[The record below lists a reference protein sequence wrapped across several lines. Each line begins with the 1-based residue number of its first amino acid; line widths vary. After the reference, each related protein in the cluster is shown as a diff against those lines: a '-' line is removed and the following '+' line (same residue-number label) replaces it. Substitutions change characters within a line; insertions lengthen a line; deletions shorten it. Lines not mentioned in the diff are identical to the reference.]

1 MSFQPNLE
9 FALDLSISRP
19 KDDNFRQELGLCQEG
34 DFMARQ
40 IAFVSS
46 EVHPY
51 SKSGGLADV
60 AGALPIALAKLGLDI
75 KVFSPWYS
83 SLKAQ
88 PELIGT
94 LDFDW
99 LYQPLRIG
107 KISGH
112 GVDFMFLGMHA
123 FDRANYY
130 GYFDDVRRFTAF
142 SRALLPVLEFLQ
154 LKPDV
159 IHLNDWQT
167 GLIAPMVTHS
177 HLNTKLVYSIHNL
190 AYQGRWN
197 IPEVLTWSGLPPEVA
212 GQEGLEYYGDAS
224 CAKAGLAFSNVIT
237 TVSPTYALE
246 IQTPQYGE
254 GLDGFLRSRGVKG
267 ILNGIDT
274 DYWNP
279 SSDQY
284 LEHRY
289 KTLEAK
295 SAARAALCQKLGLD
309 ATRPILGMVTRLT
322 DQKGL
327 DLVLPALQAI
337 VKDWNLVVLGS
348 GETHYQNALEQL
360 KNQLPS
366 QVAFSNTF
374 DEPFAHQIYAGADAF
389 LMPSRFEPCGLSQ
402 LISMRYG
409 TVPIVRYTGGL
420 IDTVPES
427 RGYGFQEYQMGAML
441 EALTTAR
448 RDWQSETWRGKAQA
462 GMNLNFSWDAAALEY
477 QALYTKLLVER

>member
-1 MSFQPNLE
+1 
-9 FALDLSISRP
+9 
-19 KDDNFRQELGLCQEG
+19 
-34 DFMARQ
+34 MARQ

-60 AGALPIALAKLGLDI
+60 AGALPMSLSKLGLEI
-75 KVFSPWYS
+75 KVFSPWYLN
-83 SLKAQ
+83 LKAS

-94 LDFDW
+94 LDLPW
-99 LYQPLRIG
+99 LGQTLHIG
-107 KISGH
+107 RLH
-112 GVDFMFLGMHA
+112 NQGVDFIFLGLPA
-123 FDRANYY
+123 FERGSYY
-130 GYFDDVRRFTAF
+130 GYVDDVERFTGF
-142 SRALLPVLEFLQ
+142 SRALLPVLQRLAFD
-154 LKPDV
+154 PDV

-167 GLIAPMVTHS
+167 GLIAPLVTHS
-177 HLNTKLVYSIHNL
+177 SLKAKLVFSIHNL

-197 IPEVLTWSGLPPEVA
+197 IPEVLAWSGLPSAVA

-224 CAKAGLAFSNVIT
+224 CAKAGLAFSHAIT

-246 IQTPQYGE
+246 IQTPKYGE

-267 ILNGIDT
+267 ILNGIDI

-279 SSDQY
+279 STDQY
-284 LEHRY
+284 LEHPY

-295 SAARAALCQKLGLD
+295 ASARAALCQELGLD
-309 ATRPILGMVTRLT
+309 ASRPILGMVTRLT

-327 DLVLPALQAI
+327 DLVLPALEAI

-348 GETHYQNALEQL
+348 GEARYQTALEAL
-360 KNQLPS
+360 KNQFPS
-366 QVAFSNTF
+366 RVAFSDQF
-374 DEPFAHQIYAGADAF
+374 DEPFAHRIYAGADAF

-427 RGYGFQEYQMGAML
+427 RGYGFHNYQTKAML
-441 EALTTAR
+441 EALTNAR
-448 RDWQSETWRGKAQA
+448 RDWQSEIWQSKARA
-462 GMNLNFSWDAAALEY
+462 GMNLNVSWAAAALEY
-477 QALYTKLLVER
+477 QALYAKLLVKS

>member
-1 MSFQPNLE
+1 M
-9 FALDLSISRP
+9 
-19 KDDNFRQELGLCQEG
+19 G
-34 DFMARQ
+34 RQ

-60 AGALPIALAKLGLDI
+60 AGALPLALAKLGLQVH
-75 KVFSPWYS
+75 VFSPWYS
-83 SLKAQ
+83 SLKAT

-94 LDFDW
+94 LDFEW

-107 KISGH
+107 KISSQ
-112 GVDFMFLGMHA
+112 GVDFIFLGMHA

-130 GYFDDVRRFTAF
+130 GYFDDVRRFSAF
-142 SRALLPVLEFLQ
+142 CRAFLPVLGFLE

-167 GLIAPMVTHS
+167 GLIAPLVTHS
-177 HLNTKLVYSIHNL
+177 NIKAKLVYSIHNL

-197 IPEVLTWSGLPPEVA
+197 IPEVLAWSGLPPEVA

-224 CAKAGLAFSNVIT
+224 CAKAGLAFSSAIT

-246 IQTPQYGE
+246 IQTPEYGE
-254 GLDGFLRSRGVKG
+254 GLDGFLRSRSVKG

-274 DYWNP
+274 EYWNP
-279 SSDQY
+279 GTDQF

-295 SAARAALCQKLGLD
+295 SAARAALCQELGLD
-309 ATRPILGMVTRLT
+309 ASRPVLGMVTRLT

-327 DLVLPALQAI
+327 DLVLPALPEI
-337 VKDWNLVVLGS
+337 VKDWNVVVLGS
-348 GETHYQNALEQL
+348 GEEHYQNAIKAL
-360 KNQLPS
+360 KNQMPS
-366 QVAFSNTF
+366 QVAFSDKF
-374 DEPFAHQIYAGADAF
+374 DEPFAHRIYAGADAF

-409 TVPIVRYTGGL
+409 TIPIVRYTGGL

-427 RGYGFQEYQMGAML
+427 RGYGFHDYQTGAML
-441 EALTTAR
+441 EALTNAR
-448 RDWQSETWRGKAQA
+448 RAWKTEIWQGKARA
-462 GMNLNFSWDAAALEY
+462 GMNLNVSWDAAALEY
-477 QALYTKLLVER
+477 QALYARLLVES

>member
-1 MSFQPNLE
+1 MV
-9 FALDLSISRP
+9 
-19 KDDNFRQELGLCQEG
+19 
-34 DFMARQ
+34 RQ

-60 AGALPIALAKLGLDI
+60 AGALPLALAKLGMGV

-83 SLKAQ
+83 SLKVK

-112 GVDFMFLGMHA
+112 GVDYFFLGMHA

-130 GYFDDVRRFTAF
+130 GYFDDVRRFSAF
-142 SRALLPVLEFLQ
+142 CRTFLPVLEFLK

-167 GLIAPMVTHS
+167 GLIAPLVTHS
-177 HLNTKLVYSIHNL
+177 SSRAKLVYSIHNL

-197 IPEVLTWSGLPPEVA
+197 ISEVLAWSGLPPEVA

-224 CAKAGLAFSNVIT
+224 CAKAGLAFSGAIT
-237 TVSPTYALE
+237 TVSPTYAQE
-246 IQTPQYGE
+246 IQTPEYGE

-279 SSDQY
+279 NTDQY
-284 LEHRY
+284 LEHHY
-289 KTLEAK
+289 DNLPAK
-295 SAARAALCQKLGLD
+295 SAARAALCQELGLD
-309 ATRPILGMVTRLT
+309 ASRPVLGMVTRLT

-327 DLVLPALQAI
+327 DLVLPALNHI

-348 GETHYQNALEQL
+348 GEEHYRQALEAL
-360 KNQLPS
+360 KNQIPNR
-366 QVAFSNTF
+366 VAFSDQF
-374 DEPFAHQIYAGADAF
+374 DEPFAHRIYAGADAF

-427 RGYGFQEYQMGAML
+427 RGYGFHNYQTGAML
-441 EALTTAR
+441 EALRIAR
-448 RDWQSETWRGKAQA
+448 SDWQSSTWSTKALS
-462 GMNLNFSWDAAALEY
+462 GMNLNVSWDAAALEY
-477 QALYTKLLVER
+477 QSLYAKLMVDG

>member
-1 MSFQPNLE
+1 
-9 FALDLSISRP
+9 
-19 KDDNFRQELGLCQEG
+19 LCQGG

-60 AGALPIALAKLGLDI
+60 AGALPMSLAKLGLEI
-75 KVFSPWYS
+75 KVFSPWYE
-83 SLKAQ
+83 SLKAK

-94 LDFDW
+94 LDLDW

-107 KISGH
+107 KISQH
-112 GVDFMFLGMHA
+112 GVDFIFLGMHA

-130 GYFDDVRRFTAF
+130 GYFDDVRRFSAF
-142 SRALLPVLEFLQ
+142 SRALLPVLEC
-154 LKPDV
+154 LKLNPDV

-167 GLIAPMVTHS
+167 GLIAPLVTHS
-177 HLNTKLVYSIHNL
+177 NLKAKLVYSIHNL

-197 IPEVLTWSGLPPEVA
+197 IPEVLAWSGLPPEVA
-212 GQEGLEYYGDAS
+212 GQEGLEYHGDAS
-224 CAKAGLAFSNVIT
+224 CAKAGLAFSHAIT

-246 IQTPQYGE
+246 IQTSEYGE

-267 ILNGIDT
+267 ILNGIDI

-279 SSDQY
+279 GTDQY

-289 KTLEAK
+289 QTLEAK
-295 SAARAALCQKLGLD
+295 SAARAALCQELGLD
-309 ATRPILGMVTRLT
+309 ASRPILGMVTRLT

-327 DLVLPALQAI
+327 DLVLPALEAI

-348 GETHYQNALEQL
+348 GEAHYQTALESL
-360 KNQLPS
+360 KNQIPNR
-366 QVAFSNTF
+366 VAFSDQF
-374 DEPFAHQIYAGADAF
+374 DEPFAHRIYAGADAF

-420 IDTVPES
+420 IDTVPEF
-427 RGYGFQEYQMGAML
+427 RGYGFHHYQSADML
-441 EALTTAR
+441 EALTNAR
-448 RDWQSETWRGKAQA
+448 RDWQSEIWQGKVRA
-462 GMNLNFSWDAAALEY
+462 GMNLNVSWDAAALEY
-477 QALYTKLLVER
+477 QALYAKLSVES

>member
-1 MSFQPNLE
+1 
-9 FALDLSISRP
+9 
-19 KDDNFRQELGLCQEG
+19 
-34 DFMARQ
+34 MACQ

-75 KVFSPWYS
+75 KVYSPWYQG
-83 SLKAQ
+83 LKAQ

-107 KISGH
+107 KISQY
-112 GVDFMFLGMHA
+112 GVDFIFLGMHA

-130 GYFDDVRRFTAF
+130 GYFDDVRRFSAF
-142 SRALLPVLEFLQ
+142 SRAFLPVLEMLEFD
-154 LKPDV
+154 PDV
-159 IHLNDWQT
+159 IHLNDWQS
-167 GLIAPMVTHS
+167 GLIAPLVTHS
-177 HLNTKLVYSIHNL
+177 RIRAKLVYSIHNL

-197 IPEVLTWSGLPPEVA
+197 IPEVLSWSGLPPEVA
-212 GQEGLEYYGDAS
+212 GQEGLEYFGDAS
-224 CAKAGLAFSNVIT
+224 CAKAGLAFSSAIT
-237 TVSPTYALE
+237 TVSPTYAKE
-246 IQTPQYGE
+246 IQTPEYGE

-279 SSDQY
+279 STDQY
-284 LEHRY
+284 LEHHFQNLDG
-289 KTLEAK
+289 KP
-295 SAARAALCQKLGLD
+295 AARVALCQELGLD
-309 ATRPILGMVTRLT
+309 ASRPILGMVTRLT

-327 DLVLPALQAI
+327 DLVLPALEAI

-348 GETHYQNALEQL
+348 GEAHYQNVLEGL
-360 KNQLPS
+360 KNHKPK

-374 DEPFAHQIYAGADAF
+374 DEPFAHRIYAGADAF

-427 RGYGFQEYQMGAML
+427 RGYGFHDYQSSDMLGAL
-441 EALTTAR
+441 ENAR
-448 RDWQSETWRGKAQA
+448 RDWQSELWNAKARA
-462 GMNLNFSWDAAALEY
+462 GMKFNVSWDAAALEY
-477 QALYTKLLVER
+477 QDLYRKLVSKH

>member
-1 MSFQPNLE
+1 
-9 FALDLSISRP
+9 
-19 KDDNFRQELGLCQEG
+19 
-34 DFMARQ
+34 MARQ

-60 AGALPIALAKLGLDI
+60 AGALPMSLAKLGLEI

-83 SLKAQ
+83 SLKAS

-94 LDFDW
+94 FELTW
-99 LYQPLRIG
+99 LGQTLRIG
-107 KISGH
+107 RVQNQGI
-112 GVDFMFLGMHA
+112 DFIFLGLPA
-123 FDRANYY
+123 FERGSYY
-130 GYFDDVRRFTAF
+130 GYVDDVERFTVF
-142 SRALLPVLEFLQ
+142 CRTLQPVLEKLEFD
-154 LKPDV
+154 PDV

-167 GLIAPMVTHS
+167 GLIAPLVSHS
-177 HLNTKLVYSIHNL
+177 SLKAKLVYSIHNL

-197 IPEVLTWSGLPPEVA
+197 IPDVLAWSGLPPEVA
-212 GQEGLEYYGDAS
+212 GQEGLEYHGDAS
-224 CAKAGLAFSNVIT
+224 CAKAGLAFSDAIT

-246 IQTPQYGE
+246 IQTPEYGE
-254 GLDGFLRSRGVKG
+254 GLDGFLRSRGVTG

-279 SSDQY
+279 STDQY

-295 SAARAALCQKLGLD
+295 SAARAALCQELGLD
-309 ATRPILGMVTRLT
+309 ASRPVLGMVTRLT

-327 DLVLPALQAI
+327 DLVLPALQEI

-348 GETHYQNALEQL
+348 GEAHYQTALEAL
-360 KNQLPS
+360 KNQMPNW
-366 QVAFSNTF
+366 VAFSNKF
-374 DEPFAHQIYAGADAF
+374 DEPFAHRIYAGADAF

-427 RGYGFQEYQMGAML
+427 RGYGFHHYQRTAML
-441 EALTTAR
+441 EALTNAR
-448 RDWQSETWRGKAQA
+448 RDWQSETWQSKARA
-462 GMNLNFSWDAAALEY
+462 GMNLNVSWDAAALEY
-477 QALYTKLLVER
+477 RALYAKLMVDS

>member
-1 MSFQPNLE
+1 
-9 FALDLSISRP
+9 
-19 KDDNFRQELGLCQEG
+19 
-34 DFMARQ
+34 MARQ

-60 AGALPIALAKLGLDI
+60 AGALPIALSKLGLGI

-83 SLKAQ
+83 GLKAK
-88 PELIGT
+88 PELLGT

-107 KISGH
+107 KISQH
-112 GVDFMFLGMHA
+112 GVDFIFVGIHA

-142 SRALLPVLEFLQ
+142 SRAFLSVLEFLK

-167 GLIAPMVTHS
+167 GLIAPLVTHS
-177 HLNTKLVYSIHNL
+177 SLKAKLVYSIHNL

-197 IPEVLTWSGLPPEVA
+197 IPEVLAWSGLPPEVA
-212 GQEGLEYYGDAS
+212 GQEGLEYYNDAS
-224 CAKAGLAFSNVIT
+224 CAKAGLAFSNVIS
-237 TVSPTYALE
+237 TVSPSYALE
-246 IQTPQYGE
+246 IQTPEYGE

-279 SSDQY
+279 GTDQY

-289 KTLEAK
+289 KTLKAK
-295 SAARAALCQKLGLD
+295 SAARAALCRGLGID
-309 ATRPILGMVTRLT
+309 ASRPILGMVTRLT

-327 DLVLPALQAI
+327 DLVLPALEVI

-348 GETHYQNALEQL
+348 GEAHYQNALESL
-360 KNQLPS
+360 KNEHPN
-366 QVAFSNTF
+366 QVAFSDQF
-374 DEPFAHQIYAGADAF
+374 DEPFAHRIYAGADAF

-427 RGYGFQEYQMGAML
+427 RGYGFHRYKSTDML
-441 EALTTAR
+441 EALAIAR
-448 RDWQSETWRGKAQA
+448 RDWQSETWRGKARA
-462 GMNLNFSWDAAALEY
+462 GMNLNVSWDAAALEY
-477 QALYTKLLVER
+477 QDLYAKLLVESRNSS

>member
-1 MSFQPNLE
+1 
-9 FALDLSISRP
+9 
-19 KDDNFRQELGLCQEG
+19 
-34 DFMARQ
+34 MARQ

-60 AGALPIALAKLGLDI
+60 AGALPIALAKLGLQVQ
-75 KVFSPWYS
+75 VFSPWYS

-94 LDFDW
+94 LNFEW
-99 LYQPLRIG
+99 LYQPLRVG
-107 KISGH
+107 KISQD
-112 GVDFMFLGMHA
+112 GVNFIFLGMHA

-130 GYFDDVRRFTAF
+130 GYFDDVRRFSAF
-142 SRALLPVLEFLQ
+142 CRAFLPVLELLG

-167 GLIAPMVTHS
+167 GLIAPLVTHS
-177 HLNTKLVYSIHNL
+177 NLKSRLVFSIHNL

-197 IPEVLTWSGLPPEVA
+197 IPEVLAWSGLPPEVA
-212 GQEGLEYYGDAS
+212 GQEGLEYYRDAS
-224 CAKAGLAFSNVIT
+224 CAKAGLAFSHAIT

-246 IQTPQYGE
+246 IQTPEYGE
-254 GLDGFLRSRGVKG
+254 GLDGFLRSRGVTG

-274 DYWNP
+274 NYWNP
-279 SSDQY
+279 STDEY
-284 LEHRY
+284 LEYRY
-289 KTLEAK
+289 QTFEDKGV
-295 SAARAALCQKLGLD
+295 ARAALCQELGLD
-309 ATRPILGMVTRLT
+309 ASRPTLAMVTRLT

-327 DLVLPALQAI
+327 DLVLPALPEI

-348 GETHYQNALEQL
+348 GEEHYQTALEAL
-360 KNQLPS
+360 KNQIPN
-366 QVAFSNTF
+366 QVAFSNKF
-374 DEPFAHQIYAGADAF
+374 DEPFAHRIYAGADAF

-427 RGYGFQEYQMGAML
+427 RGYGFEHYQITAML
-441 EALTTAR
+441 EVLTSAR
-448 RDWQSETWRGKAQA
+448 RDWQSETWQTKARS
-462 GMNLNFSWDAAALEY
+462 GMNLNVSWDAAALEY
-477 QALYTKLLVER
+477 QALYAKLMADL